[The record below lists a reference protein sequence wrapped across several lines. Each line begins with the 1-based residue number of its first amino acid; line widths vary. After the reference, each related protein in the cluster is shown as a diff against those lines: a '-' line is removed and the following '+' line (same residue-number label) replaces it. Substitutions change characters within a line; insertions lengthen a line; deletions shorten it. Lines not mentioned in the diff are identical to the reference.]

1 MIWWKSRMKKY
12 LQKLGQNS
20 YKASL
25 EKVDTNTKNKVLLK
39 FSDLIKKN
47 LNKILKQNKKDIKYA
62 KLKNIDKNLVARLEL
77 DKLKLSSIIKT
88 IIEITKLKDPIG
100 VILDKWKRPNGLK
113 IKKISIPIGVIGV
126 IYESRPNVT
135 VDLSC
140 LCFKSGNSV
149 ILKGGSEAF
158 FTNKIFV
165 KLFRKSLKA
174 NKVNMNYVQFIERK
188 DRKVV
193 KSLLKDMR
201 NYIDVMIPRGGKNL
215 VKKVKELCNVP
226 VIGHL
231 EGICH
236 TFIDKKVNIK
246 MARNV
251 VLNAKMRNVS
261 ICGAT
266 ETLLIHKDCPKKEI
280 NLILNELKNNN
291 CLIYADNKVRK
302 IFSGKLK
309 KATNKDWRKEYLDSK
324 ISVKIV
330 KNVNEAVQHI
340 NKFGTMHTDSIITN
354 NSVNANYFV
363 RNVKSS
369 IVMHNTST
377 QFADGGELGFGGEV
391 GISTNKLP
399 PRGPVGLN
407 QLVSFKYHVAGNG
420 QIRK

>member
-1 MIWWKSRMKKY
+1 MKKY

-25 EKVDTNTKNKVLLK
+25 EKVDTTTKNKVLLK

-62 KLKNIDKNLVARLEL
+62 KIKNIDKNLVARLEL
-77 DKLKLSSIIKT
+77 DKLKLSSITKT
-88 IIEITKLKDPIG
+88 IIEITKLRDPIG

-193 KSLLKDMR
+193 SSLLKDMR

-236 TFIDKKVNIK
+236 TFIDKKVNTK

-266 ETLLIHKDCPKKEI
+266 ETLLIHKDCPKNQI

-309 KATNKDWRKEYLDSK
+309 KATNKDWHKEYLDSK

-340 NKFGTMHTDSIITN
+340 NKFGTMHTDSLSLIHI
-354 NSVNANYFV
+354 
-363 RNVKSS
+363 
-369 IVMHNTST
+369 
-377 QFADGGELGFGGEV
+377 
-391 GISTNKLP
+391 
-399 PRGPVGLN
+399 
-407 QLVSFKYHVAGNG
+407 
-420 QIRK
+420 

>member
-1 MIWWKSRMKKY
+1 MKKY

-62 KLKNIDKNLVARLEL
+62 KIKNIDKNLVARLEL
-77 DKLKLSSIIKT
+77 DKLKLSSITKT
-88 IIEITKLKDPIG
+88 IIEITKLRDPIG

-193 KSLLKDMR
+193 SSLLKDMR

-309 KATNKDWRKEYLDSK
+309 KATSKDWCKEYLDSK